1 MLRARYPV
9 MGDRLV
15 PYALAGVGL
24 GFLEDNDRTVVGVDP
39 TVPRISAQN
48 FGVVGTIGAGLEYFI
63 FNNMALGVESRY
75 VRHNNTIE
83 ADGRD
88 RTVELDTILLTT
100 GLRIY
105 LP

>member
-1 MLRARYPV
+1 

-15 PYALAGVGL
+15 PYALAGAGL
-24 GFLEDNDRTVVGVDP
+24 SFLEDNDRTVIGVDP
-39 TVPRISAQN
+39 TVPRMSAKN
-48 FGVVGTIGAGLEYFI
+48 FGVVATVGAGLEYFI
-63 FNNMALGVESRY
+63 SNNMALGVESRY

-83 ADGRD
+83 VNGRD
-88 RTVELDTILLTT
+88 RSVDLDTIVLST